1 MFENLSEMLVTGGN
15 SRVALFMKDGGSV
28 GPLYRQ
34 AESEI
39 KHWTGDWSTRGDPY
53 YFYEAATNS
62 FVYFNDLSNAKF
74 FLAELDVSYF
84 HVDCDPQEVFTAL
97 KHRKSK
103 NNLWFTF
110 SRKEGFKVLG
120 PVK

>member
-15 SRVALFMKDGGSV
+15 RLVALFMKDGGSV

-39 KHWTGDWSTRGDPY
+39 KHWTGDWSTRGAPY

-62 FVYFNDLSNAKF
+62 FVYFNDLSATSF
-74 FLAELDVSYF
+74 FVLDIAVSYF
-84 HVDCDPQEVFTAL
+84 HVDCDSQEVFTAIKGL
-97 KHRKSK
+97 KSK

-120 PVK
+120 PIK